1 MSGMASAPPARDHRL
16 DDLRSRVGDA
26 LRIDPVELDRLS
38 RDASRVERAG
48 RPFGAVVARD
58 ARDVAAALSWATR
71 HGVPVSVR
79 GAGTGFAGGAVA
91 YDGGIVVSLER
102 LTRILGVDE
111 GNRLIDVEAGVVT
124 AGVDRAAAAHG
135 LMYAPDPA
143 SLEQST
149 IGGNI
154 ATNAGGLRCLKYG
167 VTLESVAA
175 LEVVLPTGEIVE
187 LGSRTRKNAVGLS
200 LAQLMVGSEGVLGV
214 VTRATLRLHPRPE
227 GEPVT
232 FRASFS
238 ALETAG
244 IAVEA
249 VSSAPVVPEILEL
262 MDRATVA
269 AVRRRFPESAEIGEC
284 AALLVGRIVGPTA
297 QQDARRLEDVLRRAG
312 ADEVA
317 FATGDGLLDARRL
330 SSRALTAEGLRVS
343 SDVAVP
349 VSRLAEMFARIE
361 RIEAETGVRIPTFA
375 HAGDGNLHPSVI
387 VGRGDRER
395 DDGIRD
401 AATRDAEDAAEER
414 ARAEHV
420 LELVT
425 RAALELGGTASG
437 EHGVGS
443 LKLHALEQQL
453 SPEVRALQERVKRAF
468 DPAGILSPG
477 RAI

>member
-1 MSGMASAPPARDHRL
+1 
-16 DDLRSRVGDA
+16 
-26 LRIDPVELDRLS
+26 
-38 RDASRVERAG
+38 
-48 RPFGAVVARD
+48 
-58 ARDVAAALSWATR
+58 
-71 HGVPVSVR
+71 
-79 GAGTGFAGGAVA
+79 
-91 YDGGIVVSLER
+91 
-102 LTRILGVDE
+102 
-111 GNRLIDVEAGVVT
+111 
-124 AGVDRAAAAHG
+124 
-135 LMYAPDPA
+135 MYAPDPA

-249 VSSAPVVPEILEL
+249 VSSAPAVPEILEL

-401 AATRDAEDAAEER
+401 DATRDAEDDAEER